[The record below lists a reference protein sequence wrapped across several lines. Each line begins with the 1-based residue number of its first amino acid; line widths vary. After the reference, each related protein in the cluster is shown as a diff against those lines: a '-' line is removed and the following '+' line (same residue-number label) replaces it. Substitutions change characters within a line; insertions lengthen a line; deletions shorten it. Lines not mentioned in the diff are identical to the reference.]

1 MKSDPTRHFSVM
13 KGDRMSETRPPD
25 EDLTY
30 EEAFAE
36 LEKIVSALETG
47 EHTLDEA
54 IAQYER
60 GQTLAKLCANLLDK
74 AELKVQQLSADEI
87 IDFES

>member
-1 MKSDPTRHFSVM
+1 MSKTPPT
-13 KGDRMSETRPPD
+13 D
-25 EDLTY
+25 EDLSY

-36 LEKIVSALETG
+36 LEYIVSALETG

-54 IAQYER
+54 VAQYKR
-60 GQTLAKLCANLLDK
+60 GQTLARHCANLLDK

-87 IDFES
+87 VDFES